1 MYNAWDDA
9 LAKIQQ
15 QINPS
20 SFNTWFSDTSIL
32 SNEDGVITI
41 GVKNTFY
48 IKQLRDKYYT
58 IIADALKKSNID
70 VKEIKFE
77 VKSANKPKIKPH
89 EVTPASNNTDIQTI
103 SSLTHAAKK
112 NYNIEGNG
120 LSDKFTLE
128 TFVAGKY
135 NEIAYGAAK
144 NIIDNPGKSIN
155 PFFLYGGPGLG
166 KTHLVQA
173 IGNAIQKNNPTFK
186 IKYIP
191 INHFYAELIDSIRRN
206 KGTEF
211 YNKYSGLDCLIV
223 DDFQQMMNK
232 EKSQEEFFNIFNDL
246 YLNGRQIIVTS
257 DRLPSQI
264 KTVDERLASR
274 LTWSGAYDIQLPSL
288 EDKCAIL
295 RAKADL
301 RGAEIEDEAIEYIA
315 ENVNTSIRDLE
326 GEFQKILVMS
336 EIRGVSPLELI
347 NSGSTQINHPA
358 KYKKPTSKQIVEKV
372 AKEFNITPKELCS
385 RTRVSNIKNARQVAM
400 YLLRHELNLSFPI
413 IASEVGIENHTTV
426 MHGVKK
432 IEQDIKLDFSLR
444 EKIEAVKE
452 KIYG

>member
-15 QINPS
+15 QISPS

-77 VKSANKPKIKPH
+77 VKSANKPKVKPH
-89 EVTPASNNTDIQTI
+89 EVTPTIRNNDIQNI
-103 SSLTHAAKK
+103 SSITHAAKK
-112 NYNIEGNG
+112 SYNIEGNG
-120 LSDKFTLE
+120 LSDKFTFE

-144 NIIDNPGKSIN
+144 NIIDHPGKSIN

-191 INHFYAELIDSIRRN
+191 INHFYSELIDSIRRN
-206 KGTEF
+206 KGAEF
-211 YNKYSGLDCLIV
+211 YNKYTQLDCLIV
-223 DDFQQMMNK
+223 DDFP
-232 EKSQEEFFNIFNDL
+232 SFF
-246 YLNGRQIIVTS
+246 
-257 DRLPSQI
+257 
-264 KTVDERLASR
+264 
-274 LTWSGAYDIQLPSL
+274 
-288 EDKCAIL
+288 
-295 RAKADL
+295 
-301 RGAEIEDEAIEYIA
+301 
-315 ENVNTSIRDLE
+315 
-326 GEFQKILVMS
+326 
-336 EIRGVSPLELI
+336 
-347 NSGSTQINHPA
+347 
-358 KYKKPTSKQIVEKV
+358 
-372 AKEFNITPKELCS
+372 
-385 RTRVSNIKNARQVAM
+385 
-400 YLLRHELNLSFPI
+400 
-413 IASEVGIENHTTV
+413 
-426 MHGVKK
+426 
-432 IEQDIKLDFSLR
+432 
-444 EKIEAVKE
+444 
-452 KIYG
+452 